1 MRLRLLA
8 PAVVLGALTLGLA
21 ACGGG
26 GDEGDEESALERPT
40 IACEGSS
47 ITASGLPASFP
58 LLSGVTYTAA
68 SEAGPSHVVDGYY
81 EGSLEDA
88 YNGYKDAFDE
98 AGYSILFDEIEDAD
112 SEVSYEGDGRTGQ
125 VALRENCEEDGR
137 ISVHITNRPE

>member
-1 MRLRLLA
+1 MRGLVHHRVRSAGEL
-8 PAVVLGALTLGLA
+8 PAAQR
-21 ACGGG
+21 
-26 GDEGDEESALERPT
+26 ESRIPRRARPARPT
-40 IACEGSS
+40 SS
-47 ITASGLPASFP
+47 TATTRA
-58 LLSGVTYTAA
+58 
-68 SEAGPSHVVDGYY
+68 
-81 EGSLEDA
+81 SLEDA